1 MKKIITILFLSA
13 QIFVTTAQSYTIDL
27 QVASLSEMDFAPFI
41 FSNDLSGAPRIFAVN
56 ISPEEGNVKV
66 RGELFWKKDINSS
79 FEWLLTF
86 RTKVFQARS
95 FFNTDLGTSIPLGKG
110 ESDSDLIEEN
120 RKRGKPTGKYKLII
134 YLLDESGKILTD
146 SENNELI
153 RETEYEFS
161 NPAQTLTIL
170 SPQQNS
176 LQNIGGVL
184 AEWTELSGIDYYQ
197 VRANSRAD
205 ASESLEEALE
215 SGDPLINN
223 VQVGLTSSI
232 DLRTIL
238 SREWLPGQEIVFQV
252 SAMPTGGAP
261 SDLIPSNIVSF
272 YLDDPANPISNF
284 TSDNIGSIL
293 QSLQDGLGSD
303 LLDKLLNGDVLIT
316 EIQWED
322 TGLPLTPE
330 EIQMLLEYL
339 RQNPNNLINI
349 EQD

>member
-13 QIFVTTAQSYTIDL
+13 QIFITTAQSYTIDL

-86 RTKVFQARS
+86 RTKVFTAKS
-95 FFNTDLGTSIPLGKG
+95 FFNTDLGNTIELGRSN
-110 ESDSDLIEEN
+110 SDDNLIEEN
-120 RKRGKPTGKYKLII
+120 RMRGKPTNEYMLTV
-134 YLLDESGKILTD
+134 YLLDENG
-146 SENNELI
+146 NELTSD
-153 RETEYEFS
+153 TEYFEFS

-284 TSDNIGSIL
+284 ISDNIGSIL

-339 RQNPNNLINI
+339 KQNPNNLINI

>member
-13 QIFVTTAQSYTIDL
+13 QIFITTAQSYTIDL
-27 QVASLSEMDFAPFI
+27 QVASFSEMDFAPFI

-86 RTKVFQARS
+86 RTKVFTAKS
-95 FFNTDLGTSIPLGKG
+95 FFNTDLGNTIELGRND
-110 ESDSDLIEEN
+110 SDDDLIEEN
-120 RKRGKPTGKYKLII
+120 RMRGKPTNEYMLTV
-134 YLLDESGKILTD
+134 YLLDENG
-146 SENNELI
+146 NELTSD
-153 RETEYEFS
+153 TEYYEFS

-197 VRANSRAD
+197 VRANSRSD
-205 ASESLEEALE
+205 ASESLEEALK

-238 SREWLPGQEIVFQV
+238 SREWLPGQEIVLQV
-252 SAMPTGGAP
+252 SAMPSGGVP

-284 TSDNIGSIL
+284 TSENIGDIL
-293 QSLQDGLGSD
+293 QSLQDGLGSN
-303 LLDKLLNGDVLIT
+303 LLDKILSGDVLIT

-339 RQNPNNLINI
+339 RQNPDNLINV

>member
-13 QIFVTTAQSYTIDL
+13 QIFITTAQSYTIDL

-86 RTKVFQARS
+86 RTKVFTAKS
-95 FFNTDLGTSIPLGKG
+95 FFNTDLGNTIELGRSN
-110 ESDSDLIEEN
+110 SDDNLIEEN
-120 RKRGKPTGKYKLII
+120 RMRGKPTNEYMLTV
-134 YLLDESGKILTD
+134 YLLDENG
-146 SENNELI
+146 NELTSD
-153 RETEYEFS
+153 TEYYEFS

-197 VRANSRAD
+197 VRANSRSD
-205 ASESLEEALE
+205 ASESLEEALQ

-238 SREWLPGQEIVFQV
+238 SREWLPGQEIVLQV

-339 RQNPNNLINI
+339 RQNPDNLINV

>member
-13 QIFVTTAQSYTIDL
+13 QIFITTAQSYTIDL

-66 RGELFWKKDINSS
+66 RGELFWKKYINSS
-79 FEWLLTF
+79 FEWLMTF
-86 RTKVFQARS
+86 RTKVFAARS
-95 FFNTDLGTSIPLGKG
+95 FFNTDLGNSIALGRG
-110 ESDSDLIEEN
+110 SSDDDLIEEN
-120 RKRGKPTGKYKLII
+120 RMRGKPTNEFMLTV
-134 YLLDESGKILTD
+134 YLLDENG
-146 SENNELI
+146 NELTSD
-153 RETEYEFS
+153 TEYYEFS

-197 VRANSRAD
+197 VLANNRSD

-232 DLRTIL
+232 DLRTLL
-238 SREWLPGQEIVFQV
+238 SREWLPGQEIVLQV
-252 SAMPTGGAP
+252 SAMPSGGTT
-261 SDLIPSNIVSF
+261 SDLIQSDIISF
-272 YLDDPANPISNF
+272 YLDDPANPISNS
-284 TSDNIGSIL
+284 TSESIGNLL

-303 LLDKLLNGDVLIT
+303 LLDKLLNGNVLIT

-322 TGLPLTPE
+322 TGLPLTPD
-330 EIQMLLEYL
+330 EIQMLLDYL
-339 RQNPNNLINI
+339 RQNPDNLINV